1 MFFSHEGAVSVTQ
14 ALNRSVRNM
23 PKYLVG
29 TLLAGSI
36 ATAGAQSPH
45 SIVSPTKLRYETL
58 VTDGLPRASDARLP
72 NGEQIFSSPTTSIL
86 IYGNTDALLVDP
98 PMSIKQTQQIVDWIV
113 HSGKHLK
120 YIYSTHGHG
129 DHWFGT
135 KQVIEA
141 FPGAK
146 PYATPD
152 SIRLMQSQATVAR
165 QKVYDVDFPGQ
176 IGETPIL
183 AQPMPAGGLDLEGN
197 AILAVDVGHT
207 DTEGTSVLYV
217 PSLRLVAAGDSVY
230 NGVHQYLL
238 EGGKG
243 GLDAWL
249 AALDKVESLN
259 PQFVISGHKNR
270 ALPDDPST
278 IAETRQYI
286 LNAKRILATQP
297 GPLSYY
303 NQMLALY
310 PIRLNPGP
318 LWYSGVGLLKQWT
331 KPTQ

>member
-1 MFFSHEGAVSVTQ
+1 M
-14 ALNRSVRNM
+14 L
-23 PKYLVG
+23 KYLVC
-29 TLLAGSI
+29 TLLAAMSLSV

-45 SIVSPTKLRYETL
+45 PAVPPTKLRYETL
-58 VTDGLPRASDARLP
+58 VTDGLPRASGAKLP
-72 NGEQIFSSPTTSIL
+72 NGDPIISSPTTSIL

-98 PMSIKQTQQIVDWIV
+98 PLSIGQTQQVIDWIA

-135 KQVIEA
+135 KRVTDA
-141 FPGAK
+141 FTGAK
-146 PYATPD
+146 AYATPD
-152 SIRLMQSQATVAR
+152 SIKLMQLQATVGR
-165 QKVYDVDFPGQ
+165 QKVFDVDFPGQ

-197 AILAVDVGHT
+197 TILAVDVGHT
-207 DTEGTSVLYV
+207 DTDDTTVLYV
-217 PSLRLVAAGDSVY
+217 PSLQLVAAGDSVY

-249 AALDKVESLN
+249 AALDKLESLN
-259 PQFVISGHKNR
+259 AQIVISGHKNR
-270 ALPDDPST
+270 ALPDDPKT

-286 LNAKRILATQP
+286 LNAKRILATHP
-297 GPLSYY
+297 DPLTYY

-310 PIRLNPGP
+310 PTRLNPGP
-318 LWYSGVGLLKQWT
+318 LWYSGVGLLKQS
-331 KPTQ
+331 TQSKNSGNGSGIATAK